1 MQIRVLLLLIFMS
14 GFCSAQAQIDRDKVE
29 KKANH
34 LFQEEK
40 YFEAKSLYQQL
51 LELSLKDYNLNYKY
65 GACML
70 FTSHNKSTGLARLN
84 YAIESDD
91 VDNEAW
97 FFLGHSRHI
106 NYQFSL
112 AIEAFDHYI
121 SNASK
126 DDRFVKQALTA
137 IEQCKS
143 AQKLLKGITQLKIL
157 KKREM
162 KSDVFFRL
170 YDMDSIGGLII
181 QVTDEIITKLD
192 KKNNHKPIVHFPP
205 RTRNS
210 FYFSSYGSKGN
221 NGLDLYRVERLPNGE
236 FSEPEILPLSINTQL
251 DERYPFLSPD
261 GKWIYFSSQGHNSI
275 GGFDVFRASYN
286 AKTNE
291 YGPVQNMDFPI
302 NSPGNDILYVQ
313 DSLYHKQY
321 FTTDRASSW
330 EKVHVYQS
338 NVQRL
343 PETQSIIIGNF
354 TNDVNPSNKEIK
366 ITLFRTSTKEAVGS
380 IESNKNGDFQIP
392 VQQNDTLT
400 YQVEVLGND
409 QIHSSQIILPK
420 TSENLQLFKQ
430 SISLALKNGVEQLII
445 KNFFDFKYSELERE
459 AIQSSY
465 FTSLAK
471 PIIYLDESK
480 KPEPVELIET
490 KDLTADTCGKIFKHY
505 FSYNENSI
513 DDLNNP
519 ELANFVECFRANVE
533 KKGKIKIFIES
544 SASKVPT
551 KTYKTNDE
559 LAIVRKNLAVGTVMK
574 FLRTL
579 NTSPDAY
586 QIIVSHKVQGPT
598 YKNDYLKNKAE
609 YEKWQY
615 VIIQLE

>member
-1 MQIRVLLLLIFMS
+1 MS

-51 LELSLKDYNLNYKY
+51 LEFSLNDYNLNFKY

-84 YAIESDD
+84 YAIESNDI
-91 VDNEAW
+91 DNEAW

-236 FSEPEILPLSINTQL
+236 FSEPEILPLGINTKL

-261 GKWIYFSSQGHNSI
+261 GKWIYFSSQGHNSM

-302 NSPGNDILYVQ
+302 NSPGNDILYVH

-366 ITLFRTSTKEAVGS
+366 ITLFRTSTKEAVAS
-380 IESNKNGDFQIP
+380 IISNKNGDFQIP
-392 VQQNDTLT
+392 VEQNDTLT

-409 QIHSSQIILPK
+409 QIHSAQIILPK
-420 TSENLQLFKQ
+420 TSDNLKLFRQ
-430 SISLALKNGVEQLII
+430 SISLALKNGVEQLVI
-445 KNFFDFKYSELERE
+445 KNFFDFKYSELELE

-465 FTSLAK
+465 FTSLAM

-480 KPEPVELIET
+480 KPEPVEFIET
-490 KDLTADTCGKIFKHY
+490 KDLTVDTCGKIFKHY

-586 QIIVSHKVQGPT
+586 QIIVSHKVQGPA